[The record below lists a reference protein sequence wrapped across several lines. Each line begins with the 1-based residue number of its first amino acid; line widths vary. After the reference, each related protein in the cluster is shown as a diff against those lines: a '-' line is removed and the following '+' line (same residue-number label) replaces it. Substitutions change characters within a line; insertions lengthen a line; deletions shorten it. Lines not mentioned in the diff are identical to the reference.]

1 MSESA
6 STQSRHRFTE
16 AMQKVAIGAKLARID
31 RVGTSTM
38 SWTITGHKRHETS
51 VELTLRHGRHETQV
65 NVPVCFTGPCLA
77 DVGLRSVALAPE
89 QRGLV

>member
-6 STQSRHRFTE
+6 AIQARERFIV
-16 AMQKVAIGAKLARID
+16 AMQKVAIGAKLARLD
-31 RVGTSTM
+31 RAGTSTM
-38 SWTITGHKRHETS
+38 LWTVTEHKRHETS
-51 VELTLRHGRHETQV
+51 VELTLRHGRHERQA